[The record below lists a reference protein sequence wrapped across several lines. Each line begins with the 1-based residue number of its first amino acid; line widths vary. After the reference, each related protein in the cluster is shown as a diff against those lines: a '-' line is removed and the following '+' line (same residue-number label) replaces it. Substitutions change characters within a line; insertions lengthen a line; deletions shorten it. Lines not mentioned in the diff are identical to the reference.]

1 MNIDIISTL
10 ISVNINSISIK
21 ISLNINISMN
31 INIISTPISV
41 GINSINI
48 KISIVINI
56 SMNINI
62 ININISMEKNQSNIC
77 TDSTNAASKSMGST
91 GQSRSNDDGK
101 IRIYSNSARRGTA
114 MHFIARKLS
123 RFLLF
128 CFRVRRF

>member
-1 MNIDIISTL
+1 MNIYIISTL
-10 ISVNINSISIK
+10 ISVDINSISIK

-31 INIISTPISV
+31 INIISTP
-41 GINSINI
+41 INSINI